1 MEIVAERLRV
11 LRHSVNI
18 SQAKLAKAIGLQ
30 QSAINRYENNQT
42 DPSCDTLLRYAD
54 YFDVSADYLL
64 GRTENPKGAA
74 FEGKVKMEASY
85 PEMEKFIEMCFDPS
99 SPMNARLKET
109 LMNMLSEVEKKT

>member
-1 MEIVAERLRV
+1 MEIVAERLRA

-42 DPSCDTLLRYAD
+42 DPSCDTLLRYAN
-54 YFDVSADYLL
+54 YFDVSADYIL

-74 FEGKVKMEASY
+74 FDGKVKLEASH
-85 PEMEKFIEMCFDPS
+85 PEMEKFIEMCFDPG

-109 LMNMLSEVEKKT
+109 LKQLLEEHEK

>member
-1 MEIVAERLRV
+1 MEIVAERLRA

-54 YFDVSADYLL
+54 YFDVSADYIL
-64 GRTENPKGAA
+64 GRTENWARVTYYRAKQQLS
-74 FEGKVKMEASY
+74 K
-85 PEMEKFIEMCFDPS
+85 EMKQ
-99 SPMNARLKET
+99 A
-109 LMNMLSEVEKKT
+109 